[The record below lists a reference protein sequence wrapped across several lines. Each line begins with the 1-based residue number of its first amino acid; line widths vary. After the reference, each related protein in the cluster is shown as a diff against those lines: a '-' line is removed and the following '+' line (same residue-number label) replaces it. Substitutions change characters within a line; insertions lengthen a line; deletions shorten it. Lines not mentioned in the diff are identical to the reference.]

1 MAQGVIVCQACGK
14 VATATGSESKVYLCP
29 VCEPWD
35 AHDEL
40 VEKAASYIRKRIN
53 QAKS

>member
-29 VCEPWD
+29 ACEPWD
-35 AHDEL
+35 AHEEL
-40 VEKAASYIRKRIN
+40 LEKARGCFLREPKVN
-53 QAKS
+53 QP